1 MPENILPSPKT
12 YTLRAKLPQYFRF
25 LAMGATAVVL
35 VVVLVEFYRERSK
48 SPFKLKSEHT
58 QLSTEVV
65 ADVNGYER
73 SESEGGIPKYHIT
86 ADHAKTFSDNHQEL
100 ENVNLE
106 TFDAEGN
113 SDNKLAAEKALFI
126 PEEDKNFTA
135 YLNGNVRIETRDALK
150 IQTNNVVYAKKAE
163 TAEADEAVQFE
174 RNGIRGKAFGANVR
188 MGQKSVDLLK
198 DVELEAFESPELA
211 KANIRYAKINS
222 GSATFDL
229 TANKFTLNDS
239 VAVNLSSAGGIR
251 NTDIHANR
259 AVADFSAGGENKDR
273 QLKSLELFDSVRINS
288 VETAG
293 PVTTIESGYAMYD
306 KTADRFELKNGSHIV
321 TTANGKPT
329 DIRSNEAVYE
339 QTANKLALTG
349 GAEITQ
355 GGDLLK
361 GDNVFATLFPDK
373 KVRDAVIRGNA
384 SARQT
389 TPERVTSVS
398 GNELNATFGETRA
411 LHDANA
417 VGDSVAEIIPVASKD
432 YSKVTMSAAK
442 GIGMVFKGEGLLDRL
457 RTDGRTTIQLNAPAG
472 VPDAANK
479 RLTADAVTT
488 SFNANGK
495 DISNA
500 EAVGNAELYIEPV
513 NSGVQYYRTT
523 IDAPRFACEF
533 FPTGNDA
540 RVCEGSRKTTTVRV
554 PTVQQEGRGK
564 QTLVADKLTVDFDPA
579 SKDLDHM
586 TATGSARFNELDRYA
601 LANEITFAQK
611 DEIVRLKGGEPTGWD
626 SKYRARAREI
636 DWDTKQRR
644 SYLRGGVST
653 TYYSLK
659 TMDSAAPF
667 SHPDKPVFMTA
678 DSAEFDLST
687 ETARYTGNAR
697 GWQENNYV
705 RGDVFTINQREGK
718 FVAEDHVQS
727 AAYNAHLNKKNA
739 AETAPVFASAGSLVY
754 LRDSRLLQY
763 RTNADIRQGT
773 DRITANS
780 ADIYLNES
788 NEVSKTIA
796 ETGVVLTQPGRRATG
811 DWVQY
816 TSQDELAVLRGN
828 PARVEDGENGT
839 SQGAQLTFNM
849 KEKRVLSEGRSK
861 SAASGRNKSIYK
873 IQTKQ

>member
-1 MPENILPSPKT
+1 VPENILPSPKT

-106 TFDAEGN
+106 TFDLEGN

-417 VGDSVAEIIPVASKD
+417 AGDSVAEIIPVASKD

-611 DEIVRLKGGEPTGWD
+611 DEIVRLKGGEPTVGILNIGPVH
-626 SKYRARAREI
+626 ARSI
-636 DWDTKQRR
+636 GTPNN
-644 SYLRGGVST
+644 GGPISG
-653 TYYSLK
+653 
-659 TMDSAAPF
+659 A
-667 SHPDKPVFMTA
+667 
-678 DSAEFDLST
+678 
-687 ETARYTGNAR
+687 
-697 GWQENNYV
+697 
-705 RGDVFTINQREGK
+705 
-718 FVAEDHVQS
+718 
-727 AAYNAHLNKKNA
+727 
-739 AETAPVFASAGSLVY
+739 ASA
-754 LRDSRLLQY
+754 R
-763 RTNADIRQGT
+763 
-773 DRITANS
+773 RITA
-780 ADIYLNES
+780 
-788 NEVSKTIA
+788 SKRW
-796 ETGVVLTQPGRRATG
+796 TQPRR
-811 DWVQY
+811 
-816 TSQDELAVLRGN
+816 LAIRIN
-828 PARVEDGENGT
+828 PY
-839 SQGAQLTFNM
+839 L
-849 KEKRVLSEGRSK
+849 
-861 SAASGRNKSIYK
+861 
-873 IQTKQ
+873 